1 MKNILGVLG
10 GMGPMAG
17 ALFYKMITE
26 MTVAERDQDHLNM
39 IIISDVQIPDRST
52 AILNGDD
59 EPGRALHKN
68 CKILESLGCKA
79 ICATCNTAHYF
90 LHQFEDLSIPI
101 ISMVKETAKE
111 MGRLHRGEKIALLAT
126 NGTIKVGLYQEALKA
141 EGVEPYIC
149 SEEGRK
155 ATMHLI
161 YDCIKGGKPADKESL
176 AFIDKEIKDAG
187 CAGAL
192 LACTELSVIKDEEK
206 LDDFYTDPMEVL
218 AARVIEFMGKEV
230 SRPE

>member
-1 MKNILGVLG
+1 
-10 GMGPMAG
+10 MGPMAG

-26 MTVAERDQDHLNM
+26 MTVAERDKDHLNM